1 MSVKSFAVATTFV
14 LGIAFAGP
22 LQVLLAQNEYHDEH
36 PEQKSEGHQPGHQE
50 QIPGKHQD
58 ESTGHGDSENGG
70 HGETHDAG
78 HGDTDSHGHGESHDE
93 EFNATEY
100 ILEHVSDAHEW
111 HILTNKH
118 GHHVSVYLPVILFS
132 KHSGLHMFSSKKISH
147 GHNHHG
153 FEMGHG
159 TIRVEDKN
167 GEVVEKSLHGKIIEV
182 DGHGELVE
190 AGLPLDFSITKNV
203 FMMLLSVIV
212 LLIVFLSLA
221 RSYKR
226 TGVSEPKGLQG
237 FIEPVIVFIEEDV
250 AIPNIGEGKHMRY
263 MPYLLTVFFF
273 ILLNNLMGLIPFF
286 PFGANVTGNIAV
298 TMVLAIFTFLITQF
312 SSNRGHWQHVFNT
325 PGVPVWLAPIM
336 VPVEIIGLF
345 TKPFALMVRLFA
357 NITAGHIIVL
367 SLISMIF
374 IFKSVFMSVPS
385 MVMVLFMDCIEL
397 LVAFLQAYIF
407 TLLSALFIG
416 LAMPEHHHD

>member
-1 MSVKSFAVATTFV
+1 VSLKLRFISTILLIGFVVVAPNPPLFGQEDHPSSQENHPASQQDHSGTTHE
-14 LGIAFAGP
+14 AG
-22 LQVLLAQNEYHDEH
+22 
-36 PEQKSEGHQPGHQE
+36 
-50 QIPGKHQD
+50 
-58 ESTGHGDSENGG
+58 
-70 HGETHDAG
+70 TH
-78 HGDTDSHGHGESHDE
+78 EE
-93 EFNATEY
+93 EFNAGEY
-100 ILEHVSDAHEW
+100 IMEHISDSHEW
-111 HILTNKH
+111 HILTKGN
-118 GHHVSVYLPVILFS
+118 GDHVSIYLPVILYS
-132 KHSGLHMFSSKKISH
+132 RHSGLHLFSSKKIAH
-147 GHNHHG
+147 GHSYRG

-159 TIRVEDKN
+159 MWEER
-167 GEVVEKSLHGKIIEV
+167 SLEGKIVEL
-182 DGHGELVE
+182 DEHGEMVE

-203 FMMLLSVIV
+203 FMLMLSVVILV
-212 LLIVFLSLA
+212 WVFLSLA

-226 TGVSEPKGLQG
+226 TGISEPMGMQGLL
-237 FIEPVIVFIEEDV
+237 EPLIVFIKEEV
-250 AIPNIGEGKHMRY
+250 AIPNIGEEKHHRY

-298 TMVLAIFTFLITQF
+298 TMVLAVFTFLITTF
-312 SSNRGHWQHVFNT
+312 SGNRGYWQHIFNT
-325 PGVPVWLAPIM
+325 PGVPVWLAPLMI
-336 VPVEIIGLF
+336 PVEVIGMF

-367 SLISMIF
+367 SLLSMIF

-385 MVMVLFMDCIEL
+385 LVMVLFMDCIEI